1 MYSIAKGAEG
11 RFLRF
16 KLWAERISAAAI
28 HLYCTM
34 SYYSSIKVK
43 NFNFLTLQAK
53 CKICEIFTLK
63 ARDYFTFTS
72 LFQTVCIR
80 KYHQIVVEEVT
91 CESEYERVRVVTT
104 GASVNYY

>member
-43 NFNFLTLQAK
+43 NFDFLTLQAK
-53 CKICEIFTLK
+53 CKNF
-63 ARDYFTFTS
+63 YFEGKRLFHIQFSISDS
-72 LFQTVCIR
+72 L
-80 KYHQIVVEEVT
+80 
-91 CESEYERVRVVTT
+91 YEKVSSDSC
-104 GASVNYY
+104 GGGDM